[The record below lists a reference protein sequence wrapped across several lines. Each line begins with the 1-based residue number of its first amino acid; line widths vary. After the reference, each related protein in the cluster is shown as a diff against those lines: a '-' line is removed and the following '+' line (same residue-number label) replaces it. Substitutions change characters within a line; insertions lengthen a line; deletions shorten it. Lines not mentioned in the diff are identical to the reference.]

1 MKILVLHA
9 ELGILRGGGENFTRN
24 LFVEFSKR
32 GHQVSAAF
40 GVDFNGKYSIPLPAC
55 IRPIPI
61 RGWWSIS
68 PGQSVLSFIG
78 RYIPHHSLLRPGW
91 DRIQDAVSWRT
102 IRWFKSRFQQRVE
115 QEFAGRWNEYDAV
128 YVHGNVLLAG
138 RTSRRCSTIL
148 RLPGP
153 VGTDLEPFLKSI
165 PLVCANG
172 DALRRIRSFLGN
184 HAVELPIGL
193 DDQAFSPAPSL
204 LRSRLGWGPDDL
216 VLGYVGRLFHL
227 KGVDLLAAAYLKLS
241 ESLSNVRLVM
251 VGSGEEEAPIRN
263 VLSRQIARGLVHLER
278 DVDHA
283 ELPEWYRLMDAM
295 VMPSRYEN
303 FSNSVLEAMS
313 CGVPVLASDIGGN
326 QLIPAIGAGW
336 VFEPGSVSSLAE
348 RMRMIAAKR
357 DDIQALGA
365 NGRRHVQGH
374 YSWPA
379 SAERLENLI
388 MTRFGNEK

>member
-40 GVDFNGKYSIPLPAC
+40 GADLNGRYSIPLPTC

-68 PGQSVLSFIG
+68 PGQSVLSWIG
-78 RYIPHHSLLRPGW
+78 RNIPHHSSFRPGW

-102 IRWFKSRFQQRVE
+102 IRWFKARFQRRVE
-115 QEFAGRWNEYDAV
+115 RAFADRWNEYDAV
-128 YVHGNVLLAG
+128 YVHGNVLLASQV
-138 RTSRRCSTIL
+138 SRRCSTIL

-153 VGTDLEPFLKSI
+153 VGSELEPSLRSI

-172 DALRRIRSFLGN
+172 DALRQIRSFLGD

-193 DDQAFSPAPSL
+193 DDNAFSPAPSL
-204 LRSRLGWGPDDL
+204 LRTRLGWGQDDL
-216 VLGYVGRLFHL
+216 VLGYAGRFFHL

-241 ESLSNVRLVM
+241 ESLNNVRLVM
-251 VGSGEEEAPIRN
+251 VGSGEEETQIRS
-263 VLSRQIARGLVHLER
+263 VLSRQIAKGLVHLEPG
-278 DVDHA
+278 VNHP
-283 ELPEWYRLMDAM
+283 ELPEWYRLMDVM

-313 CGVPVLASDIGGN
+313 CSVPVLASDIGGN

-336 VFEPGSVSSLAE
+336 VFEPGSVSSLSE
-348 RMRMIAAKR
+348 QMRLIAANRHEIKSR
-357 DDIQALGA
+357 GE
-365 NGRRHVQGH
+365 NGRRHVQGL

-379 SAERLENLI
+379 SAERLEELI
-388 MTRFGNEK
+388 TTRFGKEK